1 MPVITYRL
9 NMDTEKLRR
18 ILDLEAKIKYH
29 DYMYFNQDM
38 PVISDS
44 EYDDLVR
51 EYKDLLEQVPSYKST
66 VRVGFVEVDSKLGT
80 VEISE
85 PMISISKKKTPKDF
99 NVWIARHVNAN
110 EVYED
115 KLDGI
120 AIRLVYTRGV
130 LTAAHTRGRGDI
142 GEDVTHR
149 LGLITNIPTEIEGY
163 KEFEKRTITGECFCT
178 FADFDEYLKRH
189 GLDPKETDT
198 RSLVSG
204 LLRRQTP
211 GDREDLPIKFKA
223 YNADLETRKQ
233 FDTYAE
239 LADHFIS
246 IGFEIPKQ
254 FNKEEVNAMLEL
266 ASKPIG
272 EYPIDGIV
280 VKLGNLRE
288 WEKEQTG
295 EYYTYA
301 TCYKFPTLS
310 YETKVT
316 GIDWSL
322 SNEGQLIGT
331 LMYDPVEYDGTK
343 LTRCKLDY
351 AGSYFEK
358 GLRIGSVIR
367 ITKANEIIPNL
378 VGLVEPGDG
387 ERLSYPENCPFCNHP
402 IEYYQLYGTAYCKNE
417 NCEGQLIK
425 QLTRLVSKQGLN
437 VKGLGDERVQALVDN
452 GFLSEP
458 ADLFKLTESDF
469 INSGI
474 GKGDAENILNQI
486 SRASDRDII
495 HWLYGLAIPG
505 LGLVRAADIS
515 NLAATNGL
523 NDQLQ
528 LHDAYSFVTVLSDAK
543 YMSDLFGLDG
553 LPMVS
558 HVKKN
563 ADEIQR
569 FLSYYNFNRQ
579 SVVKEVGIPIAI
591 TGTWAALPR
600 SMMEEGLAAAGYTV
614 TDSVTKSS
622 KCLLIGDKPGASKL
636 EKANRYG
643 IPKYSI
649 TQVHTMTG
657 IIALIESKP
666 Q

>member
-1 MPVITYRL
+1 
-9 NMDTEKLRR
+9 MDTEKIRR

-38 PVISDS
+38 PVISDA

-51 EYKDLLEQVPSYKST
+51 EYKELLEQVPDYKSQL
-66 VRVGFVEVDSKLGT
+66 RVGFVEVDSKLST
-80 VEISE
+80 VEITE

-99 NVWIARHVNAN
+99 KVWIARNAHAN

-115 KLDGI
+115 KLDGV
-120 AIRLVYTRGV
+120 AIRLVYTNGV
-130 LTAAHTRGRGDI
+130 LTAAHTRGRGDV

-149 LGLITNIPTEIEGY
+149 MGLVANIPTEIEAY
-163 KEFEKRTITGECFCT
+163 KGFEKRTVTGDCFCLFT
-178 FADFDEYLKRH
+178 DFDEYLKRH
-189 GLDPKETDT
+189 SLDPKETDT

-211 GDREDLPIKFKA
+211 GDREDLPIQFKA
-223 YNADLETRKQ
+223 YNTDLETRKG
-233 FDTYAE
+233 FKTYDE
-239 LADHFIS
+239 LMVHLGS
-246 IGFEIPKQ
+246 IGFDIPKRFTEQ
-254 FNKEEVNAMLEL
+254 EVEEMLSL
-266 ASKPIG
+266 ASKPVG

-280 VKLGNLRE
+280 VKINDLRE

-331 LMYDPVEYDGTK
+331 LMYEPVEYDGTK

-358 GLRIGSVIR
+358 GLRMGSIIR

-378 VGLVEPGDG
+378 VGLVDPGDG
-387 ERLSYPENCPFCNHP
+387 ERLHYPENCPFCNKP
-402 IEYYQLYGTAYCKNE
+402 VEYYQLYGTAYCKNDS
-417 NCEGQLIK
+417 CEGQLIK

-437 VKGLGDERVQALVDN
+437 IKGLGDERVQSLVDN
-452 GFLSEP
+452 GFLSQP

-495 HWLYGLAIPG
+495 HWLFGLAIPG
-505 LGLVRAADIS
+505 LGLVRATDIS

-523 NDQLQ
+523 NDGLQ
-528 LHDAYSFVTVLSDAK
+528 LHDAKSFVMVLSDAK
-543 YMSDLFGLDG
+543 YMSDMFGLDG
-553 LPMVS
+553 LPMVA
-558 HVKKN
+558 HVKKH
-563 ADEIQR
+563 ADEILD
-569 FLSYYNFNRQ
+569 FLSHYDFNRQ

-591 TGTWAALPR
+591 TGAWAARPR
-600 SMMEEGLAAAGYTV
+600 SMMEEGLANAGYTV

-643 IPKYSI
+643 IPKYNI
-649 TQVHTMTG
+649 TQVHTMNG
-657 IIALIESKP
+657 LIALIESKP